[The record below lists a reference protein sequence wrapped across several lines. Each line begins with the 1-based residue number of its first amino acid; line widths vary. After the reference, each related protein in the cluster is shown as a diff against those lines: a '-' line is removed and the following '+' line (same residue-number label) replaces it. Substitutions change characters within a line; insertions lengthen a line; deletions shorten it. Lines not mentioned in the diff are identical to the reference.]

1 MLSLVLHRNKF
12 KLCKQRKL
20 CKIPCGIRDKQIIP
34 EMHGGKIYDVDI
46 MPFIIKQSVS
56 NNKILYE
63 GEVKLNFV
71 IFSK

>member
-1 MLSLVLHRNKF
+1 
-12 KLCKQRKL
+12 
-20 CKIPCGIRDKQIIP
+20 
-34 EMHGGKIYDVDI
+34 MHGGKIYDVDI

-71 IFSK
+71 YSVNNFSELIQEKWCYHLTFLCKVMK